1 VRIKQLAYYTRNF
14 VGTPNYSEQTG
25 WNYGWI
31 PFAKVIT
38 QGIRNDGNLATKP
51 NTRAGY
57 WIDKTVYT
65 ILPAILTGLA
75 MKGVFDS
82 DKDEKGHK
90 LSDWFTKWGKYKR
103 NNFYSIPL
111 GISDGKA
118 GGATIPIDDVSKL
131 VFQMTLNSFEDEKLS
146 DHATD
151 AAKSLI
157 NATPLTNIK
166 TPGEIAGAW
175 YDWYVNDVNPYDDYY
190 KRNIIR
196 PRNAAIGGK
205 DAAGDLLNWTANKFG
220 MKIPY
225 YDASQKTTKEKV
237 LAMAPI
243 LRRIYSETAIGD
255 QEVLKQVSESVTKE
269 QAIRGKGIDQAIA
282 HSFDKQM
289 DNVEKGDDGI
299 KRIEKSPDVLST
311 IIKDAFEKYSGK
323 SINEASTL
331 QDKKDIQ
338 TIKSKVKL
346 AVNKNISAGMP
357 FAMAIV
363 NAGSKDEKLK
373 ILAKTKEMISEA
385 EFEELKKFLQEN
397 NILNQ

>member
-1 VRIKQLAYYTRNF
+1 
-14 VGTPNYSEQTG
+14 
-25 WNYGWI
+25 
-31 PFAKVIT
+31 
-38 QGIRNDGNLATKP
+38 
-51 NTRAGY
+51 
-57 WIDKTVYT
+57 
-65 ILPAILTGLA
+65 
-75 MKGVFDS
+75 
-82 DKDEKGHK
+82 
-90 LSDWFTKWGKYKR
+90 
-103 NNFYSIPL
+103 
-111 GISDGKA
+111 
-118 GGATIPIDDVSKL
+118 
-131 VFQMTLNSFEDEKLS
+131 
-146 DHATD
+146 
-151 AAKSLI
+151 
-157 NATPLTNIK
+157 
-166 TPGEIAGAW
+166 
-175 YDWYVNDVNPYDDYY
+175 
-190 KRNIIR
+190 
-196 PRNAAIGGK
+196 
-205 DAAGDLLNWTANKFG
+205 